1 MIRRKQV
8 VAFGTG
14 VVVATVFAVATSTLR
29 AQAQTAPAIV
39 ACVGTD
45 RVFRLA
51 GLDRGCAPGE
61 QRHVLSPAKPE
72 MEEPKVV
79 NSDHPS
85 TPRVPSEARVRTLE
99 DRVAQLERE
108 LVRSRDVEHKLP
120 FVLFDQSG
128 KLALT
133 VTQTPAGPSLEL
145 LSNGKAAVQIGFGP
159 SGNARVA
166 VMKPDG
172 TLAAALG
179 MNTAGNGALAVHDA
193 AGLPVAGMVGAG
205 PIGPTIGVGKGDG
218 AYLAAILLGKNGG
231 KLELADNTGGITAD
245 AGTLDSGAGVFRVR
259 GEIFQYIAGQ
269 RGRLPG
275 W

>member
-1 MIRRKQV
+1 
-8 VAFGTG
+8 
-14 VVVATVFAVATSTLR
+14 
-29 AQAQTAPAIV
+29 
-39 ACVGTD
+39 
-45 RVFRLA
+45 
-51 GLDRGCAPGE
+51 
-61 QRHVLSPAKPE
+61 
-72 MEEPKVV
+72 
-79 NSDHPS
+79 
-85 TPRVPSEARVRTLE
+85 
-99 DRVAQLERE
+99 
-108 LVRSRDVEHKLP
+108 
-120 FVLFDQSG
+120 
-128 KLALT
+128 
-133 VTQTPAGPSLEL
+133 
-145 LSNGKAAVQIGFGP
+145 
-159 SGNARVA
+159 
-166 VMKPDG
+166 
-172 TLAAALG
+172 